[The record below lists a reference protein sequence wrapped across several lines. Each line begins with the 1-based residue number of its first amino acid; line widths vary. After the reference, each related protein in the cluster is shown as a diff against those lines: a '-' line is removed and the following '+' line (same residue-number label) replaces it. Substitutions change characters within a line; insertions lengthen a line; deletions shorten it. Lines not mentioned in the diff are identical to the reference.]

1 VPNGKISSVPEP
13 VPGPEAFRRTD
24 DKAVL
29 SQAATLLL
37 LGAQLRGDEFSL
49 RARAEAAG
57 GEKLVDF
64 ITEEDAA
71 RFPIPRIPGM
81 AGRFDIQRMQQSL
94 AQRYGKW
101 LLPLERAPEEARGML
116 PMVLPGLAERVFA
129 QPTYQAAAELMEV
142 SLWHPAELTRVA
154 AAASYFEL
162 STEPARLL
170 DILATGAQSND
181 ELVREVAA
189 TSLAAID
196 PNNSVLLRLT
206 QASATAG
213 AAGAPDTTVLIH
225 GTWAANSSWWQP
237 GGDFHSYILAGV
249 RPDLYKDFDRFGW
262 SGVYSD
268 AARLQAAQDLV
279 AWVTA
284 HNENGLDL
292 ITHSHGGSVAMLA
305 THSGL
310 RIGEL
315 VLLSC
320 PVHIPKYLPDF
331 TQVSKI
337 VSIRVHLDLVILA
350 DRGGQ
355 RFHLPQI
362 QENVLPIWFHHSAT
376 HDPNVWIEHN
386 VPAML

>member
-1 VPNGKISSVPEP
+1 MPFQNVLEP
-13 VPGPEAFRRTD
+13 VPGPAAFERSD
-24 DKAVL
+24 DAAVL

-37 LGAQLRGDEFSL
+37 LGAQLRADEFTL
-49 RARAEAAG
+49 RARAAAVAA
-57 GEKLVDF
+57 EDMIEFVP
-64 ITEEDAA
+64 EEDSE
-71 RFPIPRIPGM
+71 RFFVPRLTGI
-81 AGRFDIQRMQQSL
+81 AGRFDVQRMQQSL
-94 AQRYGKW
+94 AQRFGKW
-101 LLPLERAPEEARGML
+101 LLPLEAAEEEIRARIPE
-116 PMVLPGLAERVFA
+116 VLPTLAKRLIAE
-129 QPTYQAAAELMEV
+129 PTHHAAAELMEV
-142 SLWHPAELTRVA
+142 SLRHPAELTRVA
-154 AAASYFEL
+154 AAAAYFEL

-170 DILATGAQSND
+170 EILARGAQSDD

-189 TSLAAID
+189 TALASISPDHLA
-196 PNNSVLLRLT
+196 LRRLT
-206 QASATAG
+206 QSSAAAG
-213 AAGAPDTTVLIH
+213 AAGASDTTMLIH

-237 GGDFHSYILAGV
+237 GGDFHSYILASV
-249 RPDLYKDFDRFGW
+249 RPDLYNHPDRFGW
-262 SGVYSD
+262 SGIYSD
-268 AARLQAAQDLV
+268 AARSQAAQDLA

-284 HNENGLDL
+284 HNESGLDL

-331 TQVSKI
+331 NQVRKT

-355 RFHLPQI
+355 RFRLPQI
-362 QENVLPIWFHHSAT
+362 QENVLPVWFDHSAT
-376 HDPNVWIEHN
+376 HDPRVWRRYN